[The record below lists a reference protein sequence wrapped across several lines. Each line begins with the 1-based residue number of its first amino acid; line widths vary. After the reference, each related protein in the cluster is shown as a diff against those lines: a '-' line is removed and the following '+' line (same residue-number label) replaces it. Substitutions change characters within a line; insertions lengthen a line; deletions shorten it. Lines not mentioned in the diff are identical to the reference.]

1 MNDRKAKRII
11 YVLIVFCL
19 LHMTGCGQSEMTFI
33 SNDEAVNSDNSDD
46 NEKEVHI
53 SEQDSNSIV
62 GTDLPDEQEEEEPSV
77 LFVYM
82 CGEITNPGVYE
93 MPKGARVYE
102 AVAAAGGFTENA
114 CLEAWNQAAVLS
126 DGMQIYIPNEEEF
139 QSNDIALPGSI
150 SISDTADNSSGL
162 VNINTAAIEELCT
175 LPGIG
180 ESRAKEIISYRE
192 QNGKFSNITEIQNV
206 TGIKEGL
213 FSKIKDKITI

>member
-33 SNDEAVNSDNSDD
+33 SNDEAVNSENTDD

-62 GTDLPDEQEEEEPSV
+62 RTDLPDEQEEEEPSV

>member
-1 MNDRKAKRII
+1 MNDRKPKRII
-11 YVLIVFCL
+11 YVLIAFCL
-19 LHMTGCGQSEMTFI
+19 LHMTGCGQKEMTFI
-33 SNDEAVNSDNSDD
+33 SKDEAVNSENSDD
-46 NEKEVHI
+46 NEKEAHI

-62 GTDLPDEQEEEEPSV
+62 RTDLPDEQEEEPSV

-102 AVAAAGGFTENA
+102 AVEAAGGFTENA
-114 CLEAWNQAAVLS
+114 CLEAWNQAAVLA
-126 DGMQIYIPNEEEF
+126 DGMQIYIPNKEEF
-139 QSNDIALPGSI
+139 KSNDAALPGSI
-150 SISDTADNSSGL
+150 PVSDTADNSSGL